1 MVCSSNGGTDQGIH
15 LVVRPLRVDR
25 LSLDQYQF
33 RRVMGHFATG
43 VTILTTS
50 LGEELH
56 GMTANALCSVSL
68 DPLLV
73 LVCVNKQART
83 HAVLSESGVFAL
95 NVLAEEQEHI
105 SRLFADDTVDAAHSL
120 TGLSH
125 RRGAAGAPILTDCL
139 AYVECRVVAAYPGG
153 DHTIFVGA
161 VEDAGVLREGRPLIF
176 FRGAYGLD
184 EEGRG

>member
-1 MVCSSNGGTDQGIH
+1 MVCDGGTTQLIH
-15 LVVRPLRVDR
+15 PVVRRRGVDR
-25 LSLDQYQF
+25 LNVDQHQF

-43 VTILTTS
+43 VTVLTTA
-50 LGEELH
+50 LGDELH

-83 HAVLSESGVFAL
+83 HVILSESGVFAL
-95 NVLAEEQEHI
+95 NVLAEEQEHF
-105 SRLFADDTVDAAHSL
+105 SRLFADDTVDPSHSL
-120 TGLSH
+120 TDLSH
-125 RRGAAGAPILTDCL
+125 RRGVTGAPILTDCL
-139 AYVECRVVAAYPGG
+139 AFVECRVVAAYPGG

-176 FRGAYGLD
+176 FRGAYGLNQ
-184 EEGRG
+184 EGRD

>member
-1 MVCSSNGGTDQGIH
+1 MNVDQH
-15 LVVRPLRVDR
+15 
-25 LSLDQYQF
+25 QF

-43 VTILTTS
+43 VTILTTA

-73 LVCVNKQART
+73 LVCINQQART

-95 NVLAEEQEHI
+95 NVLAEEQEHV
-105 SRLFADDTVDAAHSL
+105 SRLLADDAVDAAHSL

-125 RRGAAGAPILTDCL
+125 RRGVTGTPILTDCL

-176 FRGAYGLD
+176 FRGAYGLNQ
-184 EEGRG
+184 EGQG